1 MELMN
6 GKNFKFKN
14 GIERRKLSG
23 NKHKIRKFTVN
34 RKNFAIEKDFLV
46 GKMHIKLQYEIK

>member
-1 MELMN
+1 MN